1 MIQMKTVP
9 GRGASRSTPRHL
21 QLNLDRAVDEA
32 LTDSFP
38 ASDPPPWNPGGAACA
53 ARPPPVCASRDVVI
67 LTGDRRTVRQWVGT
81 AAGAIGVTLLIPA
94 AILIIGMPIA
104 LAVRGV
110 IDAAT
115 WLRVLVGN

>member
-9 GRGASRSTPRHL
+9 VRRASTAAPGHL
-21 QLNLDRAVDEA
+21 QVGLDHAVEDA
-32 LTDSFP
+32 LTKSFP
-38 ASDPPPWNPGGAACA
+38 ASDPTPSNPGGAVGV
-53 ARPPPVCASRDVVI
+53 ARPPPVRARRDVVI
-67 LTGDRRTVRQWVGT
+67 LTGDRRTVRQWAGT
-81 AAGAIGVTLLIPA
+81 AAGAIGVALLIPA

-115 WLRVLVGN
+115 WVRVLVGN